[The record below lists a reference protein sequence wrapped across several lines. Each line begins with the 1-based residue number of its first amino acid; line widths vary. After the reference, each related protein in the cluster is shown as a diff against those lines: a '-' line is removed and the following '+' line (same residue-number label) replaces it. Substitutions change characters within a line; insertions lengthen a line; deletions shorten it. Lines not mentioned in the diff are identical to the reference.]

1 MHRRV
6 GRSPSRGESI
16 GAASGDEF
24 VAPPTS
30 HLTMSTQLDLEPAAR
45 RLADLVVAVPD
56 DALGRP
62 TPCERYSVGDLL
74 DHIGGFAI
82 AFAAAARKT
91 PLDGAASGDAS
102 RLTADWRERITRD
115 LITTAEAWRDP
126 DAWTGMTAAGG
137 VDLPGEVAGVV
148 ALDEL
153 VIHGWDLAKATGQP
167 GRYEGPGL
175 DAVYGAVGQFRSAG
189 VEGIFGPAVEVPET
203 APLFDR
209 ILGLA
214 GRDPAWEPGR

>member
-1 MHRRV
+1 
-6 GRSPSRGESI
+6 
-16 GAASGDEF
+16 
-24 VAPPTS
+24 
-30 HLTMSTQLDLEPAAR
+30 MSTQLDLEPAAR
-45 RLADLVVAVPD
+45 RLADLVAAVPD
-56 DALGRP
+56 DALHWP
-62 TPCERYSVGDLL
+62 TPCERYTVGDLL
-74 DHIGGFAI
+74 DHIGGLAL

-102 RLTADWRERITRD
+102 RLAPDWRDRIPRD
-115 LITTAEAWRDP
+115 VITAGEAWRDP

-137 VDLPGEVAGVV
+137 VDLPGDVAGVV

-153 VIHGWDLAKATGQP
+153 VLHAWDLAKATGQP
-167 GRYEGPGL
+167 AGYDGPGL
-175 DAVYGAVGQFRSAG
+175 EAVHDLANQFQSAG
-189 VEGIFGPAVEVPET
+189 VEGIFGAAVEVPET